1 MPTEA
6 AISRVVVA
14 AKPLLLKSVA
24 AACNNA
30 ALRFPSSRSC
40 AVLRGRPRGRFAS
53 ALTSATE
60 IGDRWMD
67 VGCETGIATP
77 YQNPLFLASVR
88 LVKITQ
94 GLTSS
99 NFGEV
104 GLAFFHKR
112 NKSFCGMWRLQ

>member
-1 MPTEA
+1 M
-6 AISRVVVA
+6 
-14 AKPLLLKSVA
+14 
-24 AACNNA
+24 
-30 ALRFPSSRSC
+30 
-40 AVLRGRPRGRFAS
+40 G
-53 ALTSATE
+53 
-60 IGDRWMD
+60 
-67 VGCETGIATP
+67 TP

-112 NKSFCGMWRLQ
+112 SERFRGMWRLQ